1 MFSGGIE
8 KQHRVV
14 MVLYKSIINP
24 SIKVDEWNEN
34 MREQSFTDGVK
45 RNILKV
51 QLGVLSFTR
60 LKILMFFLMLYGNVL
75 VELRTKNIVNKL
87 DNASIFNLVN
97 IIY

>member
-51 QLGVLSFTR
+51 QLGVLSFTP

-75 VELRTKNIVNKL
+75 VELRTENIVNKL

>member
-24 SIKVDEWNEN
+24 NIKVDEWNEN

-60 LKILMFFLMLYGNVL
+60 LKILMLFLMLYGNVL
-75 VELRTKNIVNKL
+75 VELRTENIVNKL

>member
-24 SIKVDEWNEN
+24 SIKVDEWNKN

-75 VELRTKNIVNKL
+75 VELRTENIVNKL